1 MPTMDSFDR
10 FLKDTDTEEGRDIV
24 GLALYY
30 LHTYGEEDGVAV
42 QDIRVRF
49 DISNISMAEVA
60 IAAHLA
66 EMDQEGLVTKSLED
80 HIGSLYYLTRSGF
93 RIFGRLAGE
102 WGRYGVRDGRF
113 LETDQIQGDDD
124 FELLVTN
131 INRSYR
137 NEINDGTLVLT
148 RKLYENLIVEILR
161 MELGGEEIDIYY
173 NTSTGRH
180 HGLGTLCGNLRGKIS
195 ELGHY
200 SRQLNDELVDSIED
214 FKQPA
219 DSQTHAVRI
228 GMTDEELEEMSEEA
242 TDIAEALWRLRE
254 EVRRAND

>member
-1 MPTMDSFDR
+1 MDSFSA
-10 FLKDTDTEEGRDIV
+10 LLNESDTDGNRDIV

-30 LHTYGEEDGVAV
+30 LHTHEEEDRVAA
-42 QDIRVRF
+42 QDIRTIFNVNA
-49 DISNISMAEVA
+49 IPMSEVA
-60 IAAHLA
+60 IVAHLI
-66 EMDQEGLVTKSLED
+66 EMNREGLVIKGSEEA
-80 HIGSLYYLTRSGF
+80 IGTRYYLTRGGF

-102 WGRYGVRDGRF
+102 WKMYGVRDGQF

-148 RKLYENLIVEILR
+148 RKLYESLIVEILR
-161 MELGGEEIDIYY
+161 MEFGGKDIDLYY
-173 NTSTGRH
+173 NTNTGRH
-180 HGLGTLCGNLRGKIS
+180 YGLGTLCGSLRDKIP
-195 ELGHY
+195 ELQHY
-200 SRQLNDELVDSIED
+200 SRQLTDDLVDSIKE

-228 GMTDEELEEMSEEA
+228 GMSDEELEDMSDKA
-242 TDIAEALWRLRE
+242 TDISEALWRLRE